1 MERVV
6 VRGVFRQEAI
16 FEQEINGRAQ
26 VCPVHF
32 IVLFTRGAW
41 VLCVRASHSFSQSVS
56 QHARQPQLYSVWVGN
71 GTVTVCDLVRFLG
84 FVFSSQC

>member
-1 MERVV
+1 MEQVV
-6 VRGVFRQEAI
+6 IEGVFRQEAI
-16 FEQEINGRAQ
+16 FEQEMDGRAQ

-41 VLCVRASHSFSQSVS
+41 SLCVRVSQSVS